1 MGLYK
6 NNKSAKVGTEIECPV
21 CHKRF
26 IKKSYQQAFCCK
38 DCKDKFWNRTR
49 KSNGYFS
56 RYNAEHTERLERV
69 GIYLDVYADNCLG
82 DDECES
88 LAQITIDPKCRE
100 EDEMILWSPLF
111 DND

>member
-56 RYNAEHTERLERV
+56 RYNAEHPERLERV
-69 GIYLDVYADNCLG
+69 GIYLDDYANNCLG

>member
-6 NNKSAKVGTEIECPV
+6 NNKSAKVGTEIECPT

-56 RYNAEHTERLERV
+56 RYNAEHPERLERV
-69 GIYLDVYADNCLG
+69 GIYLDDYDNDCLG
-82 DDECES
+82 DDEYES
-88 LAQITIDPKCRE
+88 LAQITIDPNCRE
-100 EDEMILWSPLF
+100 EDEMILWNP
-111 DND
+111 

>member
-26 IKKSYQQAFCCK
+26 IKKSYQQAFCCGE
-38 DCKDKFWNRTR
+38 CKDKFWNRTR

-56 RYNAEHTERLERV
+56 RYNAEHPERLERI
-69 GIYLDVYADNCLG
+69 GINVEDYADLCLG

-88 LAQITIDPKCRE
+88 LAQITIDKECIEERE
-100 EDEMILWSPLF
+100 MYFMESFI
-111 DND
+111 

>member
-26 IKKSYQQAFCCK
+26 IKKSYQQAFCCGE
-38 DCKDKFWNRTR
+38 CKVKFWNRTR

-56 RYNAEHTERLERV
+56 RYNAEHPERLERI
-69 GIYLDVYADNCLG
+69 GINVDDYADNCLG

-88 LAQITIDPKCRE
+88 LAQITIDKECIEERE
-100 EDEMILWSPLF
+100 MYFMFPLY

>member
-6 NNKSAKVGTEIECPV
+6 NNKSAKVGTEVECPT

-56 RYNAEHTERLERV
+56 RYNAEHPERLERI
-69 GIYLDVYADNCLG
+69 GIYLDDYANDCLG
-82 DDECES
+82 DNEYES
-88 LAQITIDPKCRE
+88 LAQITIDPNCRE
-100 EDEMILWSPLF
+100 EDEMILWNP
-111 DND
+111 

>member
-26 IKKSYQQAFCCK
+26 IKKSYQQAFCCGE
-38 DCKDKFWNRTR
+38 CKDKFWNRTR

-56 RYNAEHTERLERV
+56 RYNAEHPERLERV
-69 GIYLDVYADNCLG
+69 GINVDDYADNCLG

-88 LAQITIDPKCRE
+88 LAQITIDRE
-100 EDEMILWSPLF
+100 CIEEREMYFMFPLY